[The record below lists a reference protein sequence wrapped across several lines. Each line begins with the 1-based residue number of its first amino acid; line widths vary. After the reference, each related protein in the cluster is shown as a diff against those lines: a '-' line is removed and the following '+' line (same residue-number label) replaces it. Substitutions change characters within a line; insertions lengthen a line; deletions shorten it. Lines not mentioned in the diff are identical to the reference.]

1 MKAKKK
7 AKKKAV
13 IAVSLIYLALI
24 IICGFSWNNHIGEEL
39 NREIVAPVIGKPK
52 VIFTAGSFPVDS
64 EELTLVIEAGEC
76 ARLDNFPALKAADL
90 SGSSC
95 YEEIA
100 AWAAE
105 HPKVSVR
112 YTVPMPDGSVVEN
125 SVESLDFS
133 ALDAETAT
141 KSMELCRFLPKLK
154 TISLGTMDGGRII
167 DPAAVAAVNE
177 TCPEVK
183 IDYNCAIMGQ
193 TVDQNTESLSLAG
206 ASHDDAL
213 LAAQFLPGMSGLKT
227 VELGWEGDGGVSW
240 EDIGML
246 QSACPNVTFSY
257 GFNRFGKDLNI
268 NNESLDFNHIKMDDE
283 GAGVRAFLP
292 YMKNCTYLD
301 MDFCNVSNAAMEGI
315 RNDYPNIKVVWRIW
329 FADAYSVRTDVER
342 ILASKPSKAGTINNE
357 QAQVL
362 RYCTDVKYLDLG
374 HNGVVTDISFV
385 RSMPNLE
392 VLIMAL
398 NDLADLS
405 PVADCPHLEYLA
417 LNSTKV
423 EDLSPL
429 SGLTELRHINIGNCP
444 TTDISPLYSL
454 TELERLWIGCNTPVP
469 ADQVEHMRECAPNCD
484 INTSA
489 FDPEGGGWRVI
500 GYTALSL
507 ALYEETGWLQDELHP
522 RYKLLREQLGFSDGD
537 YAFRWNDP
545 KY

>member
-1 MKAKKK
+1 MK

-24 IICGFSWNNHIGEEL
+24 IIFGFSWNNHIGEEL
-39 NREIVAPVIGKPK
+39 SREIVAPVIGKPK

-64 EELTLVIEAGEC
+64 EELTLVIEEGES
-76 ARLDNFPALKAADL
+76 ARLNNFPALKAVDL
-90 SGSSC
+90 SGSTC
-95 YEEIA
+95 YEEMA

-112 YTVPMPDGSVVEN
+112 YTVSMPDGSLAEN
-125 SVESLDFS
+125 SVESLDLS
-133 ALDAETAT
+133 ALDADTAAQ
-141 KSMELCRFLPKLK
+141 SLALCKYLPKLR
-154 TISLGTMDGGRII
+154 TIQLGTMDGSRII
-167 DPAAVAAVNE
+167 DPAAVTALSEV
-177 TCPEVK
+177 CPDVK
-183 IDYNCAIMGQ
+183 MEYDCAIMGQ
-193 TVDQNTESLSLAG
+193 TVDSKTESLSLAG
-206 ASHDDAL
+206 VSHEEAA
-213 LAAQFLPGMSGLKT
+213 LAAQLLPGMSGLKT
-227 VELGWEGDGGVSW
+227 IDLGWEGDGGVSW
-240 EDIGML
+240 EDIGLL
-246 QSACPNVTFSY
+246 QNACPNVTFSY
-257 GFNRFGKDLNI
+257 VFNRFGKELNI
-268 NNESLDFNHIKMDDE
+268 NSESLDFNHIKMDDE
-283 GAGVRAFLP
+283 GAEVRAFLP

-301 MDFCNVSNAAMEGI
+301 MDFCNVSNGAMEGI

-342 ILASKPSKAGTINNE
+342 ILASKPSKAGVIDNG
-357 QAQVL
+357 QAAVL
-362 RYCTDVKYLDLG
+362 KYCTDVKYLDLG
-374 HNGVVTDISFV
+374 HNGEVTDISFV

-392 VLIMAL
+392 VFIIAL
-398 NDLADLS
+398 NDISDLT
-405 PVADCPHLEYLA
+405 PLADCPHLEYLA
-417 LNSTKV
+417 LNSTKAA
-423 EDLSPL
+423 DLSPL

-469 ADQVEHMRECAPNCD
+469 AEQVEQMRLCAPNCD
-484 INTSA
+484 INTDA

-507 ALYEETGWLQDELHP
+507 ALYAETGWLQDELHP